1 MKCPRCKEPNLL
13 MADKQGVEI
22 DYCPECRGM
31 WLDRGELEKI
41 IDKVIADMA
50 EAPAPAPTQQQQ
62 PPAQPG
68 FGQPAQ
74 PGFGQ
79 PAQPGFGQPA
89 QPGFGQ
95 PAQPGFGQPAQPG
108 FGQPAQPG
116 FGQPGYGQP
125 NPYGHQPSYKELKK
139 MHKYHHKHSGKDW
152 LKHLLD

>member
-95 PAQPGFGQPAQPG
+95 P
-108 FGQPAQPG
+108 
-116 FGQPGYGQP
+116 GYGQP